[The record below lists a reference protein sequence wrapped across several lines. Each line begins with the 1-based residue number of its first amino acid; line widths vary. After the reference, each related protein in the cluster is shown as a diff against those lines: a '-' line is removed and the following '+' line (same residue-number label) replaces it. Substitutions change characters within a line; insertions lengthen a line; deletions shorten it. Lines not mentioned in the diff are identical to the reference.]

1 MRWMRRKRNDDAV
14 GMAAAREMFG
24 GRGGRRIIA
33 VAGLDYVRGVARYT
47 GRNFVRL
54 VAEPENHFDPNAI
67 AVIAEDGHHLGYVPA
82 HMTSEVRGLITL
94 PYDTEVYIEKDYDA
108 EGRAYY
114 SGQLLI

>member
-1 MRWMRRKRNDDAV
+1 
-14 GMAAAREMFG
+14 MAAARKMFG
-24 GRGGRRIIA
+24 GCGGRRIIA

-47 GRNFVRL
+47 GRNFVSL

-82 HMTSEVRGLITL
+82 HITSEVRGLITL